1 MRTPRE
7 GIRETIAEVC
17 GAIGREYAQ
26 RGDGDAALR
35 WRATGLEAV
44 ESSPPGAVRFA
55 AYASLALAYAWRD
68 EFARADELA
77 AGAGEP
83 DGSCSD
89 AARQDLHGAQAAL
102 DVLAGRPAA
111 ALTRYRQA
119 ALDAA
124 GARDTTS
131 SSSRPFTRC
140 ADGGPE
146 RLLRV
151 DAGLP
156 G

>member
-89 AARQDLHGAQAAL
+89 AARQDLHDA
-102 DVLAGRPAA
+102 
-111 ALTRYRQA
+111 QA